1 MEKNSKLAAII
12 SQRSHFQKLIKSASD
27 YDEIAKSQGIRSSD
41 SYCDWEKGEL
51 SPIEKINGLY
61 ALSALGSPD
70 ALEHLVE
77 EAYGNSSIT
86 ISKKERK
93 ALRKK
98 AKKLLGAVTVHNR
111 FFNAPTTLFNFSWLI
126 IMGDYHLGLLGNV
139 RNRNLALA
147 DRYYNSAQM
156 QDKSGQVKYKLLCV
170 KLLSN
175 QEQLSEEDFR
185 DLVKRVTV
193 YDFVAY
199 SFAVFYFERMKA
211 RKKKHGKRFKY
222 YKSKVIYCLKVLKY
236 SDGRY
241 IDDLLKAIKKS
252 KLIK

>member
-1 MEKNSKLAAII
+1 M
-12 SQRSHFQKLIKSASD
+12 QT
-27 YDEIAKSQGIRSSD
+27 
-41 SYCDWEKGEL
+41 
-51 SPIEKINGLY
+51 
-61 ALSALGSPD
+61 
-70 ALEHLVE
+70 
-77 EAYGNSSIT
+77 IT

-98 AKKLLGAVTVHNR
+98 AKKLLGAVAVHNR

-156 QDKSGQVKYKLLCV
+156 QDKSGRVKYKLLCV

-199 SFAVFYFERMKA
+199 SFAVFFLN
-211 RKKKHGKRFKY
+211 
-222 YKSKVIYCLKVLKY
+222 V
-236 SDGRY
+236 
-241 IDDLLKAIKKS
+241 
-252 KLIK
+252 